1 MTPAGRGEDSVAVR
15 AWSALEQI
23 PRVGLA
29 EFPTPLLR
37 MKRLGA
43 ALGGL
48 DIWFK
53 RDDLISFG
61 LGGNKVR
68 GLEFLLGDAL
78 ARGADTLVTGAGCQS
93 NHVRATAAAA
103 AHCGLRCVAVYWGDP
118 PAVIDGNYRLTRLL
132 GAEVSFTGD
141 SDRASV
147 DRGIDEQC
155 TRLRATGW
163 RPYAIPRGGACA
175 LGTLGH
181 VLAARELF
189 LQCQVQGIEPEA
201 ILLAA
206 GSGGTHA
213 GWLVG
218 NALLGYPWASQ
229 SIAVSRDAGAT
240 RAQIQRLAAEAA
252 SLLGVSARL
261 AATAPPIVHAGFLG
275 EGYGIP
281 SAEGTDAIRLVARTE
296 GILLDPTYTGKAM
309 AALIALRQAGQ
320 LPFRSVVFLH
330 TGGEPALFA
339 GDGAWLPD
347 RAASSPEPS
356 CVL

>member
-1 MTPAGRGEDSVAVR
+1 MNLAARGEERVVAR
-15 AWSALEQI
+15 AWCALEQI

-37 MKRLGA
+37 MKRLGD

-78 ARGADTLVTGAGCQS
+78 AKEADTLVTGAGCQS

-103 AHCGLRCVAVYWGDP
+103 AYFGLRCVVVYWGDP
-118 PAVIDGNYRLTRLL
+118 PEVIDGNHRLTRLL
-132 GAEVSFTGD
+132 GAEVTFTGD
-141 SDRASV
+141 YDRASV
-147 DRGIDEQC
+147 DRGIEEHC
-155 TRLRATGW
+155 ARLRAIG
-163 RPYAIPRGGACA
+163 RQPYAIPRGGACA
-175 LGTLGH
+175 LGALGH
-181 VLAARELF
+181 VSAARELF
-189 LQCQVQGIEPEA
+189 DQCQAQGIEPEA

-213 GWLVG
+213 GWLLG
-218 NALLGYPWASQ
+218 NALLGNPWALQ
-229 SIAVSRDAGAT
+229 SVAVSRDAEAT
-240 RAQIQRLAAEAA
+240 SAQIQQLAAEAA
-252 SLLGVSARL
+252 SRLSVSAPL
-261 AATAPPIVHAGFLG
+261 AAAAPPIVHAGFIG
-275 EGYGIP
+275 AGYGIP
-281 SAEGTDAIRLVARTE
+281 SSEGTDAIRLVAHTE

-309 AALIALRQAGQ
+309 AALIALRKSGR

-339 GDGAWLPD
+339 GDGTWLTDGEEPNPEVPC
-347 RAASSPEPS
+347 AS
-356 CVL
+356 

>member
-1 MTPAGRGEDSVAVR
+1 MNGAERADDRGAAK

-23 PRVGLA
+23 PRVGLG

-78 ARGADTLVTGAGCQS
+78 AQGADTLVTGAGCQS

-103 AHCGLRCVAVYWGDP
+103 AHCRLRCVAVYWGDP
-118 PAVIDGNYRLTRLL
+118 PAAIEGNYRLTRLL
-132 GAEVSFTGD
+132 GAETHFTGD
-141 SDRASV
+141 CDRASV
-147 DRGIDEQC
+147 DRGIEEQC
-155 TRLRATGW
+155 ARLRGLGQ
-163 RPYAIPRGGACA
+163 RPYAIPRGGACV

-181 VLAARELF
+181 VLAARELL
-189 LQCQVQGIEPEA
+189 LQSRVRGIEPDA

-218 NALLGYPWASQ
+218 NALLGNPWALQ
-229 SIAVSRDAGAT
+229 SVAVSRDAGAT
-240 RAQIQRLAAEAA
+240 RAQIQRLTAEAA
-252 SLLGVSARL
+252 SRLGVPAPL
-261 AATAPPIVHAGFLG
+261 AATAPPVVRSGFIG
-275 EGYGIP
+275 PGYGIL

-296 GILLDPTYTGKAM
+296 GILLDPAYTGKAM
-309 AALIALRQAGQ
+309 AALIALWKSSR

-339 GDGAWLPD
+339 GDGAWLAD
-347 RAASSPEPS
+347 RAESNLEVP
-356 CVL
+356 CVS

>member
-1 MTPAGRGEDSVAVR
+1 MTPAAQGEARVDAT
-15 AWSALEQI
+15 AWNALEQI
-23 PRVGLA
+23 PRVGLG

-68 GLEFLLGDAL
+68 GLEFLMGDAL

-103 AHCGLRCVAVYWGDP
+103 AHRGLGCAVVYWGDP
-118 PAVIDGNYRLTRLL
+118 PSVIDGNDRLTRLL
-132 GAEVSFTGD
+132 GAEVSFTGN

-155 TRLRATGW
+155 ARLRALGR

-189 LQCQVQGIEPEA
+189 LQCRAQDIEPDA
-201 ILLAA
+201 VLLAS

-213 GWLVG
+213 GWLLG
-218 NALLGYPWASQ
+218 NALLGTPWALQ
-229 SIAVSRDAGAT
+229 SVAVSRDPDAT
-240 RAQIQRLAAEAA
+240 RAQIQRLAEEAG
-252 SLLGVSARL
+252 SRLGVSA
-261 AATAPPIVHAGFLG
+261 AVATAAPPIVRSGFIG
-275 EGYGIP
+275 AGYGIP
-281 SAEGTDAIRLVARTE
+281 SAEGADAIRLVARTE

-309 AALIALRQAGQ
+309 AALIALWKSGR

-339 GDGAWLPD
+339 GDGAWLAD
-347 RAASSPEPS
+347 RAECNPEVPCGS
-356 CVL
+356 